1 MEAEVTIYVTVSP
14 DPTTEDYLILDTVE
28 HHIEEEA
35 VTKVTKIARV
45 LRLSPSPVQA
55 VQVVQ
60 WLAILLI
67 VTSNSSL
74 IYFILRQQSKTFL
87 DWMVI
92 IDCCLGFNQCFS
104 VLVVG
109 SRIRSFCYFSPFNGY
124 FVSILNRLL
133 NVGIVIYRF
142 VFVVCW

>member
-1 MEAEVTIYVTVSP
+1 M
-14 DPTTEDYLILDTVE
+14 
-28 HHIEEEA
+28 
-35 VTKVTKIARV
+35 
-45 LRLSPSPVQA
+45 QA
-55 VQVVQ
+55 VQLVQ
-60 WLAILLI
+60 WFSILLI

-92 IDCCLGFNQCFS
+92 IDSSLGFNQCFT

-109 SRIRSFCYFSPFNGY
+109 SRIQSLCYFSPFNGY
-124 FVSILNRLL
+124 FVGILNRLL

>member
-1 MEAEVTIYVTVSP
+1 M
-14 DPTTEDYLILDTVE
+14 
-28 HHIEEEA
+28 
-35 VTKVTKIARV
+35 
-45 LRLSPSPVQA
+45 
-55 VQVVQ
+55 Q
-60 WLAILLI
+60 WLSILLI

-92 IDCCLGFNQCFS
+92 IDSSLGFNQCFT

-109 SRIRSFCYFSPFNGY
+109 SRIQSLCYFSPFNCY
-124 FVSILNRLL
+124 FVGILNRLL